1 MDSVNDDAKGV
12 GYRRIEVL
20 TGPGRRRQWSDD
32 DKARIVAETSQPGA
46 VVTEVARRWQVSPQQ
61 VFDWRRQA
69 RKALAAVPAPAV
81 PAFVPI
87 VPEAPAAIPEPAA
100 PPARPAS
107 SIEVK
112 LAGAVLR
119 ITPGTDGELL
129 TTVLRA
135 IRASAA

>member
-1 MDSVNDDAKGV
+1 M
-12 GYRRIEVL
+12 
-20 TGPGRRRQWSDD
+20 
-32 DKARIVAETSQPGA
+32 
-46 VVTEVARRWQVSPQQ
+46 VTEVARRWQVSPQQ

-69 RKALAAVPAPAV
+69 RKALEAAAAGAE

-87 VPEAPAAIPEPAA
+87 VPAA
-100 PPARPAS
+100 PESAASLARPGP

-135 IRASAA
+135 IRVSAA